1 MCPPF
6 LTQLRAMSHRV
17 SGPLANLVTAIVQ
30 RLRMNKN
37 AKKKCDGVG
46 KLDHHSYFLRHEID
60 FSSSSFVAIQIVTR
74 NFNNCED
81 RCQFNTVNWA
91 DRLTTW
97 MTYES
102 ALSSTHDGQI
112 LVFSVRLAFCVRN
125 VIKWELGRLELEG
138 NYYNYLPFRRSV

>member
-1 MCPPF
+1 
-6 LTQLRAMSHRV
+6 
-17 SGPLANLVTAIVQ
+17 
-30 RLRMNKN
+30 
-37 AKKKCDGVG
+37 
-46 KLDHHSYFLRHEID
+46 
-60 FSSSSFVAIQIVTR
+60 
-74 NFNNCED
+74 
-81 RCQFNTVNWA
+81 
-91 DRLTTW
+91 